1 MKNGFFSGMMVG
13 AVTGLAADMLLRPKA
28 RPKSTAG
35 KAMQSITDVV
45 DDGVFDSR
53 GAGFCRPLCYGNA
66 PPKSTRHS
74 FRRRRHTIL
83 W

>member
-35 KAMQSITDVV
+35 KRSEEHTSELQSLY
-45 DDGVFDSR
+45 S
-53 GAGFCRPLCYGNA
+53 
-66 PPKSTRHS
+66 
-74 FRRRRHTIL
+74 
-83 W
+83 